1 MIDHLL
7 VKATHKDLTQF
18 KKTRYIQQ
26 KKKSQGV
33 HLEIFHCPNDE
44 QNYATRLLT
53 LPDFTCNLFFYACPT
68 IYADVLLLI
77 FYA

>member
-18 KKTRYIQQ
+18 EKQEEKNI
-26 KKKSQGV
+26 SQGV
-33 HLEIFHCPNDE
+33 HLEMVFHCPNDE

-53 LPDFTCNLFFYACPT
+53 L
-68 IYADVLLLI
+68 
-77 FYA
+77 